1 MDAGFYFL
9 LFCFFYF
16 FCSFCQNSN
25 CFLNSHIF
33 LHLFF
38 LSVTQHLFQFVSF
51 HFVHF
56 SHLSDLFVDLFISD
70 LDCFSFCDLL
80 QNQSCL
86 NSLQSLWFHL
96 FLQRS
101 QSGSCELQ
109 ILIHGQS
116 LRLHSSCEIIDH
128 LIYLGIQHS
137 VRNLHGSVCYCCVYS
152 CVFFCTFCCIS
163 FFLFQVFLDVC
174 PLVVEQTAYLLNIG
188 DSRAYHISR
197 EGIRRVTRDHSVV
210 EDMVARGDITPEE
223 ARNHPRK
230 NLITRALGSEERIR
244 ADLYEQ
250 ALAGGDFLLLC
261 SDGLSNIV
269 TDQEMLYEALHGG
282 APEDCC
288 QRLLDIAM
296 SRGAPDN
303 VTAVLFEIQ

>member
-1 MDAGFYFL
+1 MNIWGVTDKGVVRQQNQDDFHIELTQPDVALGIVCDGMGGARAGNVASRLAVDTFL
-9 LFCFFYF
+9 DTARERSVDQWRADPEAL
-16 FCSFCQNSN
+16 
-25 CFLNSHIF
+25 LNF
-33 LHLFF
+33 GAE
-38 LSVTQHLFQFVSF
+38 QANQA
-51 HFVHF
+51 VHF
-56 SHLSDLFVDLFISD
+56 
-70 LDCFSFCDLL
+70 
-80 QNQSCL
+80 
-86 NSLQSLWFHL
+86 
-96 FLQRS
+96 RA
-101 QSGSCELQ
+101 G
-109 ILIHGQS
+109 
-116 LRLHSSCEIIDH
+116 IDAECR
-128 LIYLGIQHS
+128 GMGTTM
-137 VRNLHGSVCYCCVYS
+137 VAV
-152 CVFFCTFCCIS
+152 
-163 FFLFQVFLDVC
+163 
-174 PLVVEQTAYLLNIG
+174 LVIGEMAYLLNIG